1 MPEIHVERGG
11 DNVFEDVGFDKNEAR
26 VLLAKSKLVVA
37 IRSMIEDAGWTQTEA
52 SGIIGMTQP
61 CLSRMLRGD
70 FNEISE
76 TKLLDCLVRLGCD
89 IKVTIGRRRAASI
102 GRKRKEGRFQV
113 VQT

>member
-11 DNVFEDVGFDKNEAR
+11 DNVFEDVGFDKSEAR

-37 IRSMIEDAGWTQTEA
+37 IRAMIEDAGWTQTEA
-52 SGIIGMTQP
+52 SKVIGMTQP

-76 TKLLDCLVRLGCD
+76 TKLLDCLMRLGCD
-89 IKVTIGRRRAASI
+89 IKITIGRRPAASVKKK
-102 GRKRKEGRFQV
+102 KRGHFQV
-113 VQT
+113 VQQA